1 LHYVGGHTWNLRDKY
16 AVKGRVSQSSSHE
29 QYCYQSE
36 KLTLVPGEDRNSNLD
51 NQSLVERKRNILE
64 IIVQFSTIS

>member
-1 LHYVGGHTWNLRDKY
+1 LRYVGGHTWNLRDKY